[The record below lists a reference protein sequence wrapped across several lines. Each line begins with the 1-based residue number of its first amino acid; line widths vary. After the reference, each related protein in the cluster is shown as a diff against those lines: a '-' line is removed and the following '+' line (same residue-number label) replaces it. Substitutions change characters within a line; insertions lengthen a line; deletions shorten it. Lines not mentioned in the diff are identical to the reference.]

1 MILRL
6 FVYNS
11 NKATLQTGSY
21 GSSSV
26 PDFVKIEKAGV
37 YLVYACGI
45 AGSDSA
51 YIHLYRNTTQI
62 QGCQNTQGKSIL
74 AITVDNFAIND
85 IVGFKWNN
93 IIESSGFRKSYGV
106 VKL

>member
-1 MILRL
+1 M
-6 FVYNS
+6 FQECSDKV
-11 NKATLQTGSY
+11 TLQTGSY

-26 PDFVKIEKAGV
+26 PDSVKIEKAGV

-51 YIHLYRNTTQI
+51 YIHLYRNTVQI

-85 IVGFKWNN
+85 SVGFRWNN
-93 IIESSGFRKSYGV
+93 ITESSGFRKSYGI